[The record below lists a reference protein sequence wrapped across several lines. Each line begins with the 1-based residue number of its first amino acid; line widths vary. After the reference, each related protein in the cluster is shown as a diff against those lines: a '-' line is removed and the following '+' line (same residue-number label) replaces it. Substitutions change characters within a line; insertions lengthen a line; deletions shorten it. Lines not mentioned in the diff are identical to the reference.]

1 MDGTIKNK
9 YIYLLAII
17 FIIVL
22 LFITMRWNDYREKE
36 LVDVMDAGDIV
47 EVLYRSLLFESN
59 LSEFDRSISD
69 SESIQELVDF
79 FSQYRV
85 KKVGLRNFSTKYPNE
100 QFIFKFEYADNRI
113 TIDSLIEKDVV
124 LLVNNQYKIT
134 NGPFDYKWIEDFIKR
149 HE

>member
-1 MDGTIKNK
+1 
-9 YIYLLAII
+9 
-17 FIIVL
+17 
-22 LFITMRWNDYREKE
+22 MRWNDYREKE
-36 LVDVMDAGDIV
+36 LVDAMDAGDIV
-47 EVLYRSLLFESN
+47 EVLYRSSQFESN

-100 QFIFKFEYADNRI
+100 QFIFKLEYADNRI

-124 LLVNNQYKIT
+124 LLVNNQYEIT
-134 NGPFDYKWIEDFIKR
+134 NGPFDNKWIEDFIER